1 MSNNFD
7 DVANAIKKIGER
19 IKTERKKQDLT
30 LDDLADKIGVSRQT
44 ISKWEKGVATSGPSL
59 WELVK
64 MCQLF
69 QCDLGYIV
77 GEYECKT
84 RPVTDIHNE
93 TGLHEDTILNL
104 QEWAE
109 CKNSTKELVYNFLD
123 DLLDWDRLEYLAIK
137 YDAYKNSQRNGELHY
152 VCDSDGNFV
161 DFLPQ
166 DAHYLLF
173 QNAMNEF
180 ISFARTRD
188 SDNNASS
195 KSQIRR
201 EWEKMSESEK
211 HDLLLQANIEKKRG
225 K

>member
-1 MSNNFD
+1 MEYNY
-7 DVANAIKKIGER
+7 AAIGER
-19 IKTERKKQDLT
+19 IRFEREKRDWSQDKLIEELDGRPAVGRNTLSALENGQSLRIRVDLLT
-30 LDDLADKIGVSRQT
+30 ALCKIFDC
-44 ISKWEKGVATSGPSL
+44 E
-59 WELVK
+59 
-64 MCQLF
+64 
-69 QCDLGYIV
+69 LGYLLCEE
-77 GEYECKT
+77 GYEEKT
-84 RPVTDIHNE
+84 RSRTDIHNE
-93 TGLHEDTILNL
+93 IGLSEDTILNL
-104 QEWAE
+104 QEWSE

-180 ISFARTRD
+180 VSFARTRD

-195 KSQIRR
+195 KFQIRR
-201 EWEKMSESEK
+201 EWVKMSESEK
-211 HDLLLQANIEKKRG
+211 HDLLLQADIEKKRG

>member
-1 MSNNFD
+1 MDNNFD
-7 DVANAIKKIGER
+7 NVANAINKIGER

-30 LDDLADKIGVSRQT
+30 LEDLADKIGVSRQT
-44 ISKWEKGVATSGPSL
+44 ISKWEKGAATSGPSL

-109 CKNSTKELVYNFLD
+109 CENATKELIYNFLD
-123 DLLDWDRLEYLAIK
+123 DLLDWAMLEYLAIK
-137 YDAYKNSQRNGELHY
+137 YDAYKNIRENDEVRYL
-152 VCDSDGNFV
+152 CDSNGNFV
-161 DFLPQ
+161 DLSLR
-166 DAHYLLF
+166 DTNYLLF
-173 QNAMNEF
+173 QNVMSDF
-180 ISFARTRD
+180 IAFARVRGVK
-188 SDNNASS
+188 DNAFS
-195 KSQIRR
+195 KTQIRR
-201 EWEKMSESEK
+201 EWANMSEPEK
-211 HDLLLQANIEKKRG
+211 HDLLLQTNMDKKRG